1 MKNAIGSAVPRAL
14 WNLLFVI
21 PLSLVLV
28 VPFFVAGAVLGTYLA
43 YSHKLPEIP
52 ELANYQPRTVSTF
65 FAEDGTVIGIFYKQK
80 RFVVDLQQIPTHVVK
95 AFVGVEDARFYEHS
109 GVDWPGLARAMI
121 RNLQAGRMAEGGST
135 ISMQVTRNFMLTK
148 EKRIARK
155 LKEMILARRL
165 ERMWGKEKILYIYLN
180 EIYLGDGCYGVEA
193 AARNYFDKP
202 VEHLTLAEAALLAGL
217 VSSPSRYNP
226 FKNAN
231 LASLKQK
238 LVLRNMLRYG
248 FITQEAFDRAASQTL
263 QFRKEAPRP
272 FDLVPD
278 YAEAVRRYIVA
289 KYGEDKLYNEG
300 LKVFTA
306 CRVDYQ
312 KYALEAARK
321 GVAEIKARHKHFAII
336 RTVDRTDIAGLLEE
350 RATPKLKEG
359 RIYQGVVTRVTASK
373 SDTVLDIALSKKL
386 VGRATLEGKTDDFK
400 VGHVLAVRFEG
411 FMNGIPYF
419 TPDDDPVLQSAMVV
433 VENRTGYVRALV
445 GGTSEER
452 FKFHRAIQARRQP
465 GSAFKPFIYATAIEQ
480 KSYSP
485 ATIIV
490 DEEIEVDLGRE
501 DRLWAPKNAGGNV
514 LGPLSLRRALELS
527 RNICTIKILM
537 DVGLDPVIETARK
550 MGVSSRLGRNLSL
563 SLGTSELTL
572 LELTSAY
579 TVFPNGGIH
588 VQPTLIKRIEDR
600 FGNVLE
606 DNSKIP
612 VLDEDQIP
620 HPTPREELKEV
631 QTRLS
636 YPRPTAVTEE
646 ETEDD
651 ENEPAGED
659 TSQAEFDKPARPR
672 PTTKPEKFPEERLG
686 TRGVRDPEEPRAV
699 TAALSPQTAYIM
711 TDLLMGGVRSGTG
724 SRLGQYLKRRDVAG
738 KTGTTNQAADAWFIG
753 FNPELTAGVWVGFD
767 EKRPLGRREEGA
779 RSALPIWAYFMK
791 EALEGKPE
799 RQFPVPPDIVF
810 AEMTTYTGPSSEGSG
825 PSDVR
830 EPIYKPFL
838 GRTLILSPLD
848 PPETLRWRQ
857 RPVPQE
863 SVSGHVER
871 PPGAPAPPQ
880 GPVHLLYPRT
890 QGPAAPPQP
899 YAAPTQP
906 PQPGPVRPPQ
916 PQSSQGQGY
925 VAPGGSPSYGAAS
938 PSGPHYPRFPEPG
951 GPTQV
956 GPSTTVQRFYPVAQ
970 EPGRPAAPYVPPR
983 LAPSALYPPVPE
995 EDE

>member
-1 MKNAIGSAVPRAL
+1 MRNPLRSALSKTL

-21 PLSLVLV
+21 PLALVLMI
-28 VPFFVAGAVLGTYLA
+28 PFFVAGGVLGTYLV

-80 RFVVDLQQIPTHVVK
+80 RFVVELQQIPPHVVK
-95 AFVGVEDARFYEHS
+95 AFVGMEDARFYEHS
-109 GVDWPGLARAMI
+109 GVDWQGLVRAMFQNI
-121 RNLQAGRMAEGGST
+121 QKGRIQEGGST
-135 ISMQVTRNFMLTK
+135 ISMQVTRNFLLSR
-148 EKRIARK
+148 ERRISRK
-155 LKEMILARRL
+155 IKEMILARRL
-165 ERMWGKEKILYIYLN
+165 EQMWGKEKILYIYLN
-180 EIYLGDGCYGVEA
+180 EIYLGEGCYGVEA

-202 VEHLTLAEAALLAGL
+202 VEHLTLAEGALLAGL

-226 FKNAN
+226 FKSEK
-231 LASLKQK
+231 LAYLKQK
-238 LVLRNMLRYG
+238 MVLANMLKHG
-248 FITQEAFDRAASQTL
+248 FITQEEFDQAVSQTL
-263 QFRKEAPRP
+263 QFRKEVPRP

-312 KYALEAARK
+312 KYAVEAARR
-321 GVAEIKARHKHFAII
+321 GVAEIKGRHKHFAII
-336 RTVDRTDIAGLLEE
+336 RTVDRGQIPGLLEE
-350 RATPKLKEG
+350 RSTPKLKEG
-359 RIYQGVVTRVTASK
+359 KIYQGVVTRVTASK
-373 SDTVLDIALSKKL
+373 SETVLDIALSKKL
-386 VGRATLEGKTDDFK
+386 AGKAWLEGKTDDFK
-400 VGHVLAVRFEG
+400 IGHVLAVRFEG
-411 FMNGIPYF
+411 FKDEVPYF
-419 TPDDDPVLQSAMVV
+419 TPDDDPVVQSAMVV

-445 GGTSEER
+445 GGTSEEK
-452 FKFHRAIQARRQP
+452 FKFHRAIQAKRQP

-501 DRLWAPKNAGGNV
+501 DRLWVPRNAGGNV

-527 RNICTIKILM
+527 RNICTIKIAM
-537 DVGLDPVIETARK
+537 DVGLDPIIETARK
-550 MGVSSRLGRNLSL
+550 MGVSSRLGRNLAL
-563 SLGTSELTL
+563 SLGSSELTL

-579 TVFPNGGIH
+579 TVFPNSGIH
-588 VQPTLIKRIEDR
+588 VQPTLIKRVEDR

-606 DNSKIP
+606 DNTKIP

-620 HPTPREELKEV
+620 HPTPREELKEI
-631 QTRLS
+631 QS
-636 YPRPTAVTEE
+636 DPNYPRPTDVNEEEIEDDEE
-646 ETEDD
+646 ETAEEDA
-651 ENEPAGED
+651 PA
-659 TSQAEFDKPARPR
+659 AEFDQPARPQ
-672 PTTKPEKFPEERLG
+672 PVAKPEKAPVG
-686 TRGVRDPEEPRAV
+686 PTRGRDSHEAQRARSV

-724 SRLGQYLKRRDVAG
+724 SRMSKYLKRRDVAG
-738 KTGTTNQAADAWFIG
+738 KTGTTNKAADAWFVG

-810 AEMTTYTGPSSEGSG
+810 AEMTTYKGGSG

-838 GRTLILSPLD
+838 GRTLVLSPLD
-848 PPETLRWRQ
+848 PPETLRLYQ
-857 RPVPQE
+857 RPTFQDPTPGE
-863 SVSGHVER
+863 VER
-871 PPGAPAPPQ
+871 APGAPAPTQ
-880 GPVHLLYPRT
+880 TPVQQVYPRT
-890 QGPAAPPQP
+890 QGPAVPPQP
-899 YAAPTQP
+899 QAAPTQP
-906 PQPGPVRPPQ
+906 PQMGPVRPPQ
-916 PQSSQGQGY
+916 PQPSQGY
-925 VAPGGSPSYGAAS
+925 REVVPGRGPSYGAGS
-938 PSGPHYPRFPEPG
+938 PGSTQYPPPQESR

-956 GPSTTVQRFYPVAQ
+956 GPSATVQGRYPLAQ
-970 EPGRPAAPYVPPR
+970 EPGQPAGPYVPPR
-983 LAPSALYPPVPE
+983 FAPPAPYQPVPE